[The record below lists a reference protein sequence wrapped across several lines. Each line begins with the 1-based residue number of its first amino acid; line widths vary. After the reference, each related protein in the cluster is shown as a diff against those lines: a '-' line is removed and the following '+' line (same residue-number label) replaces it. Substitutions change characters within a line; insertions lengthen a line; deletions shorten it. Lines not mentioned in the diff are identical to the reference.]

1 MIGSPFTE
9 TSTESMRVPGGGIGM
24 DTASSAAAVATVPA
38 VALEEGFE
46 LHVDAF
52 AEAADLI
59 LADPIHDVDEGMGWP
74 VMKS

>member
-1 MIGSPFTE
+1 MLDWIW
-9 TSTESMRVPGGGIGM
+9 GGMLLLSCLWGLMEGRLGEV
-24 DTASSAAAVATVPA
+24 SAAA
-38 VALEEGFE
+38 LEDGFE